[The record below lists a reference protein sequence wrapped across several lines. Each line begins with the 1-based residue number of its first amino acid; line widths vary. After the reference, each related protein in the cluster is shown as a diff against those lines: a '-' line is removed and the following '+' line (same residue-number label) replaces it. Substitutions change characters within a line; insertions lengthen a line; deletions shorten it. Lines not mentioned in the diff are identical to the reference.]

1 MPLSEA
7 AHHFFEALDYHDL
20 EALAAIYSDDFQLTG
35 NVTQPLNQDG
45 QMALLKAYFTAFI
58 RYFTRTTLSVCC
70 ASVKL
75 KSKSEKAVK

>member
-45 QMALLKAYFTAFI
+45 QMALLKAYFTAFSDFDFN
-58 RYFTRTTLSVCC
+58 FTEAQQTDNVVR
-70 ASVKL
+70 VKYRM
-75 KSKSEKAVK
+75 KAVK